1 MFSLLIFHPF
11 FQEGQLT
18 QFAPMCRRP
27 WDHAFFCSKRDF
39 HFWIRGAEPPPR
51 ETTPMGVAAAAAR
64 RDDVRWPLMKQ
75 GCERPRLMCG
85 RPEVDAAPIRR
96 QFTRAR
102 PPRHPPGVV
111 RRFVRLLRCP
121 QGRLVYGTRGA
132 AARRRGDDSA
142 YRAGLT
148 SAALRSCSSRQRKS
162 AENLYTN
169 RRSSVSGSVAEWLA
183 CWTQAQKGPGS
194 NRSRDAVG

>member
-1 MFSLLIFHPF
+1 MRLK
-11 FQEGQLT
+11 QY
-18 QFAPMCRRP
+18 R
-27 WDHAFFCSKRDF
+27 DYAFFCSKRDF
-39 HFWIRGAEPPPR
+39 HFWIRGAEPPPP
-51 ETTPMGVAAAAAR
+51 ETTPMGVTAAAAR